1 MPIETTTLTPG
12 QIIQLHQKKAPVD
25 VSAIAR
31 ALGINVW
38 EMHNLATNISG
49 KIFRDKLNGGA
60 TGYSIGVNASE
71 GFRRKRFTVAHEIA
85 HYILHLDKI
94 GDELTDDAM
103 YRSGLSTREEVQ
115 ANNLAADI
123 IMPISL
129 IRQLQG
135 LGMDSVSALADALQV
150 SEPAMRVR
158 LSYL

>member
-1 MPIETTTLTPG
+1 
-12 QIIQLHQKKAPVD
+12 
-25 VSAIAR
+25 
-31 ALGINVW
+31 
-38 EMHNLATNISG
+38 MHNLATNISG